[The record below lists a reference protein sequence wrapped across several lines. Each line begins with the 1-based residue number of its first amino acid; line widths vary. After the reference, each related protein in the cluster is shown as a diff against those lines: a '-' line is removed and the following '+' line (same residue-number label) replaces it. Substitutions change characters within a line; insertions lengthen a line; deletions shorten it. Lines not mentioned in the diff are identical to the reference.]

1 MVMAENLRCALSVLV
16 DIEHTW
22 RGDLLVELLTDGA
35 SVATLSNNAGG
46 SAPNLTQT
54 FMVAPADIGGNAAKA
69 RWTLKVSD
77 TACQDTGR
85 VKSFRLAF
93 AQ

>member
-1 MVMAENLRCALSVLV
+1 MV

-46 SAPNLTQT
+46 SAPNLTET
-54 FMVAPADIGGNAAKA
+54 FTFTPADIGGNAAKA
-69 RWTLKVSD
+69 RWTLKMSD
-77 TACQDTGR
+77 TADQDTGR
-85 VKSFRLAF
+85 IKRFRLAF